1 MILLYVVIGVA
12 AMLAISTASFVYI
25 AKHAP
30 TWEEY
35 DD

>member
-12 AMLAISTASFVYI
+12 AMLTISTASFVYI
-25 AKHAP
+25 ASHAP